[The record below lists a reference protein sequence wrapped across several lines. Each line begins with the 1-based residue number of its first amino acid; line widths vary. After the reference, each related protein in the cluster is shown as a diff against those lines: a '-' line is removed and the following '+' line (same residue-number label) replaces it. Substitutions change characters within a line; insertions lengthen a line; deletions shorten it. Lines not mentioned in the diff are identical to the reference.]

1 MKMEQ
6 DLANALIK
14 ADVAAVEPMVADGSF
29 FTPPD
34 GTTQSKTE
42 FLADLKSGELKIES
56 STIKDMKVQA
66 ADADMAV
73 VTYATTDKGS
83 YKGKDISGEYRW
95 TDVFVK
101 RDGRWQ
107 LIAGQ
112 GTAIGAAKP

>member
-1 MKMEQ
+1 
-6 DLANALIK
+6 
-14 ADVAAVEPMVADGSF
+14 
-29 FTPPD
+29 
-34 GTTQSKTE
+34 
-42 FLADLKSGELKIES
+42 
-56 STIKDMKVQA
+56 
-66 ADADMAV
+66 MAV
-73 VTYATTDKGS
+73 VTYAMADKGS